1 MAGYVKEGRG
11 DVMQSQVERKIKP
24 TQTRLELIHGN
35 IMDAE
40 VDAIVNPTD
49 LVLSG
54 GGGLDQVIR
63 QAAGREVDRACEEIR
78 ENHGG
83 CQTGEAVITPAGDL
97 SAKYLIHTVG
107 PIWIGGRIGEP
118 KLLESCHRECL
129 QLAVENGIQSIAFPA
144 ISTGNFK
151 YPLEKAAP
159 VALTSVTEFV
169 EHAQQHSDSVPRLIQ
184 FFLFQEEAYV
194 CYVKA
199 LSDLGLRLFCL
210 LESDD

>member
-1 MAGYVKEGRG
+1 MHDRKE
-11 DVMQSQVERKIKP
+11 QQINSAQI
-24 TQTRLELIHGN
+24 RLELIHGN

-83 CQTGEAVITPAGDL
+83 CQTGEAVITRAGDL

-107 PIWIGGRIGEP
+107 PIWIGGRIGER

-199 LSDLGLRLFCL
+199 LSNLGFRLSCL
-210 LESDD
+210 LGENH